1 MPLLPPPRPLCI
13 FDELFETGVFFREE
27 ALEDGAEAV
36 AVVLALRLPAF
47 GGGVG
52 DGVLEAAL
60 EVKKFVEQSFAI

>member
-13 FDELFETGVFFREE
+13 FDELFETGVFFRED
-27 ALEDGAEAV
+27 ALEDGAE

-52 DGVLEAAL
+52 DGVLEAVL
-60 EVKKFVEQSFAI
+60 ESQRK